1 MKFTDEQIAWLK
13 QHKETPPMLLTP
25 IFNQIFNESRSKS
38 SIVSFR
44 KRHGLVMD
52 CGHRGEFKKGQVP
65 WNKGKSYRLSPAS
78 EFKKGSVPKNHRPL
92 GSEQVDKDGYIML
105 KVAEPNKWMRKHRHI
120 YQNAHGEVPKGHVIV
135 FVDGNKRNFEL
146 SNLMMISCAENATFN
161 IRGYSKLPS
170 ELQITARLK
179 TKLDYEL
186 SKITG
191 LIEGYFDHTC
201 KHNAGKQSRNKQA
214 A

>member
-1 MKFTDEQIAWLK
+1 MDAK
-13 QHKETPPMLLTP
+13 TPSHL
-25 IFNQIFNESRSKS
+25 
-38 SIVSFR
+38 
-44 KRHGLVMD
+44 
-52 CGHRGEFKKGQVP
+52 
-65 WNKGKSYRLSPAS
+65 
-78 EFKKGSVPKNHRPL
+78 
-92 GSEQVDKDGYIML
+92 
-105 KVAEPNKWMRKHRHI
+105 
-120 YQNAHGEVPKGHVIV
+120 QNAHGEVPKGHVIV
-135 FVDGNKRNFEL
+135 FVDGNKLNFEL
-146 SNLMMISCAENATFN
+146 NNLMMISCAENATFN
-161 IRGYSKLPS
+161 IRGYSKLR

>member
-1 MKFTDEQIAWLK
+1 
-13 QHKETPPMLLTP
+13 
-25 IFNQIFNESRSKS
+25 
-38 SIVSFR
+38 
-44 KRHGLVMD
+44 
-52 CGHRGEFKKGQVP
+52 
-65 WNKGKSYRLSPAS
+65 
-78 EFKKGSVPKNHRPL
+78 
-92 GSEQVDKDGYIML
+92 ML